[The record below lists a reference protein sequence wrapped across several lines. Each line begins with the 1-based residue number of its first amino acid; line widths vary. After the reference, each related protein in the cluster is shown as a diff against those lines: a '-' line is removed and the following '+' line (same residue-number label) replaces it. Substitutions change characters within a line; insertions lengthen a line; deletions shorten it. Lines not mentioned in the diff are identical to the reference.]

1 MTFLI
6 RLFSNMP
13 FEKRLL
19 SYKMKKGFCNVKGE
33 KPFVIGNKKDFF
45 IISLN
50 IFLILKNILPMYE
63 KLFNTEKF
71 FFVLTEKNLP

>member
-1 MTFLI
+1 MTFPI
-6 RLFSNMP
+6 RLFSNTP

-45 IISLN
+45 YYFIEYFS
-50 IFLILKNILPMYE
+50 
-63 KLFNTEKF
+63 NTEKYSSD
-71 FFVLTEKNLP
+71 V

>member
-1 MTFLI
+1 
-6 RLFSNMP
+6 MP

-45 IISLN
+45 YYFIEYFS
-50 IFLILKNILPMYE
+50 
-63 KLFNTEKF
+63 NTEKYSSD
-71 FFVLTEKNLP
+71 V